1 MQLNEDMCS
10 CIILADQWWD

>member
-10 CIILADQWWD
+10 CIIVADQWWD